1 MNVRDWPTWEDGKPV
16 QVGEVA
22 MSACGPLRIDGIE
35 VMDGAWRLW
44 SNQSMYEGADKW
56 LYIIDEGEFG
66 KYEGHPAR
74 NGEDCEFWEDGDQL
88 MPEFVFA
95 PMSLTDMDGEVS
107 RSYTNALI
115 RLIGDLWHELNYTSI
130 RAEDGTND
138 CLKRMDGFEKRMTDL
153 RLLGE

>member
-66 KYEGHPAR
+66 KYEGHPVR

-95 PMSLTDMDGEVS
+95 PMSLTAMDGEVS
-107 RSYTNALI
+107 RDYTNALI

-138 CLKRMDGFEKRMTDL
+138 CLKRMDGFEKCMTDL